1 MGLPMRVMLSGRP
14 AVVCWAEDAA
24 AEKSRGAVVFP
35 FTRYRREAVVVRV
48 AARLARVRT
57 AAAIMVMVMV
67 RCCLSSSVGRRA
79 RAVVVESLLS
89 LSLERSSTDRQ
100 LCQITGTL
108 VDGQIIIPNHWQ
120 LVDGQ
125 TIMQNHWHARRRT
138 GISARRHIISTSYLQ
153 LEITPHSSIILFHN
167 DIVTMNMNNM
177 NLLPRSR
184 SSRSSSSS
192 SREIC
197 NPPTM
202 INSMLSLIIHNTRC
216 KSQDSTS
223 SMHNL
228 PSDDDD
234 GGESSFALKVMFVI
248 SILLT
253 ILCLLVLFFIYKY
266 IRLYQK
272 QRNDIFEEQSR
283 FDQIDLLIHLICEQ
297 EKILEIEKLNVHES
311 IPGETDEAK
320 VAVGMNRD
328 VIRRYNQLNEKFYN
342 ELDILHEMMSRND
355 LELKIQKK
363 GMKIL

>member
-1 MGLPMRVMLSGRP
+1 MP
-14 AVVCWAEDAA
+14 
-24 AEKSRGAVVFP
+24 
-35 FTRYRREAVVVRV
+35 
-48 AARLARVRT
+48 
-57 AAAIMVMVMV
+57 
-67 RCCLSSSVGRRA
+67 
-79 RAVVVESLLS
+79 
-89 LSLERSSTDRQ
+89 
-100 LCQITGTL
+100 
-108 VDGQIIIPNHWQ
+108 
-120 LVDGQ
+120 
-125 TIMQNHWHARRRT
+125 NHWHARRRT
-138 GISARRHIISTSYLQ
+138 DNYSKSLATRRRTDNYAKSLARSTTDRHIRSTTHHTYVHTYLQ
-153 LEITPHSSIILFHN
+153 LTPHYSIILFHI
-167 DIVTMNMNNM
+167 DIETMNMNNM

-184 SSRSSSSS
+184 SSSSS
-192 SREIC
+192 SREMIC

-253 ILCLLVLFFIYKY
+253 ILCLLVILLIYKY

>member
-57 AAAIMVMVMV
+57 AAATMVMVMV

-138 GISARRHIISTSYLQ
+138 GISARRHIIISTSYLQ
-153 LEITPHSSIILFHN
+153 LSRDNSSLLNHI
-167 DIVTMNMNNM
+167 IVTMNMNNM